1 MDLAREEVATAVFS
15 TLPLKRHG
23 FAFAAK
29 RDFRDLLRMRYGLP
43 IPNLPQRLDH
53 SQVCSTGGF
62 IHMRHDEPKNLWA
75 SESKKVFRD
84 VEVEPKLQPL
94 SGERMRHKT
103 ANVSDDARS
112 DVRVGGFWG
121 NSQSAFFEFRVFY
134 PHAQSYADKK
144 LDAVYHSIVQSRK
157 RQYEERINVVDS
169 GCFTPMV
176 MASTGGM
183 AAEMSKALKHL
194 AQEQSSKLGEAY
206 SVSISVL
213 RCKFAFCMARC
224 ALRCLRGSRAV
235 RSGPSSDDGS
245 VLIAAE
251 ARINRRW

>member
-1 MDLAREEVATAVFS
+1 
-15 TLPLKRHG
+15 
-23 FAFAAK
+23 
-29 RDFRDLLRMRYGLP
+29 
-43 IPNLPQRLDH
+43 
-53 SQVCSTGGF
+53 
-62 IHMRHDEPKNLWA
+62 MRHDEPKDLWA
-75 SESKKVFRD
+75 FESKKIFRD
-84 VEVEPKLQPL
+84 VEVEPQLQPL
-94 SGERMRHKT
+94 SGERLRHKS
-103 ANVSDDARS
+103 AVVSDDARS

-134 PHAQSYADKK
+134 PHARTYANKK
-144 LDAVYHSIVQSRK
+144 LDAVYKSIALSRK

-183 AAEMSKALKHL
+183 ASEMSKALKHL
-194 AQEQSSKLGEAY
+194 AKEQSAKFDEAY

-235 RSGPSSDDGS
+235 RSGARSDDGS

-251 ARINRRW
+251 ARISRRW